1 MMDNSVIIIG
11 GISGGIGSALAKGL
25 VKKGNIVAGFA
36 RDEERLNN
44 LQAEHPEIKTYVCD
58 ATDPEA
64 VKASFDEIA
73 SSYEQISAYV
83 HAIGSIFLKPAHLT
97 SDEDWNKTLQVNLN
111 SAFYALRAAA
121 SYMNKQNNGSCL
133 FFSTSAA
140 QAGIA
145 NHEAIAAAKG
155 GIEAMVRSAAA
166 TYAPRNIRVN
176 AIAPSLTDTPLAG
189 PMTGNP
195 KMLEATKKMHPLGD
209 IAQPDDV
216 ASLAEWLI
224 SENAKFVTGQI
235 FALDGGISSIVPK
248 PKL

>member
-1 MMDNSVIIIG
+1 MENSVIIIG
-11 GISGGIGSALAKGL
+11 GISGGIGAALAKQLTQAGHT
-25 VKKGNIVAGFA
+25 VVGFA
-36 RDEERLNN
+36 RDSKRLEA
-44 LQAEHPEIKTYVCD
+44 LQAEQSSVKTHVCD

-64 VKASFDEIA
+64 LKACFDEIN
-73 SSYEQISAYV
+73 SAYGKIDGYA

-97 SDEDWNKTLQVNLN
+97 SDEDWNKTLQTNLS
-111 SAFYALRAAA
+111 SAFYALRAATA
-121 SYMNKQNNGSCL
+121 YMNKQNSGSCL

-140 QAGIA
+140 QVGIA

-166 TYAPRNIRVN
+166 TYAARGIRVN
-176 AIAPSLTDTPLAG
+176 AIAPSLTNTPLAS

-209 IAQPDDV
+209 IAQPEDV
-216 ASLAEWLI
+216 ASLAAWLI

-235 FALDGGISSIVPK
+235 FAIDGGISSIVPK

>member
-1 MMDNSVIIIG
+1 MENEIIIIG
-11 GISGGIGSALAKGL
+11 GVSGGIGSALAKRLAGST
-25 VKKGNIVAGFA
+25 KKVIGFSRNAEKLAALKEELPNI
-36 RDEERLNN
+36 ET
-44 LQAEHPEIKTYVCD
+44 HTCD
-58 ATDPEA
+58 ATDPNALKEC
-64 VKASFDEIA
+64 FDSI
-73 SSYEQISAYV
+73 ISTHGQVDAYV

-97 SDEDWNKTLQVNLN
+97 SDEDWNQTLQTNLS
-111 SAFYALRAAA
+111 SAFYALRAATA
-121 SYMNKQNNGSCL
+121 VMNKQSRGTCL

-140 QAGIA
+140 RAGIA

-166 TYAPRNIRVN
+166 TYSARGVRVN
-176 AIAPSLTDTPLAG
+176 AIAPSLTDTPLAK
-189 PMTGNP
+189 PMTGHP
-195 KMLEATKKMHPLGD
+195 KMLEATKRMHPLGD